1 MTARRSL
8 RRRVAV
14 TLAVFSA
21 MVSLTLATFMYVA
34 SHDLERRLVDDT
46 LTAELD
52 DYVARRQRNPQS
64 LPERTA
70 TIRAF
75 VVAPQGGT
83 APVPPKVAALG
94 PGSHELT
101 LDGTPYRAAVRV
113 VEDQRFVVLFD
124 VSALQRREHVFL
136 LLLAASVLLVTLAS
150 ALAGRWLA
158 CIVVAP
164 VTALARRVSAQRPE
178 DPPRALAGE
187 FPWQEVQQLATDF
200 DGYLTR
206 LHDFIERER
215 FFTADVSHELRTPL
229 TVVAGAAELL
239 QADPG
244 LDERN
249 RSRVTRIARAVAEMR
264 EMTEALLALAR
275 EQEVRSERPLDCDVA
290 AVAEELV
297 QRYRNLF
304 PDKPVELMLEI
315 AARPRL
321 QSDRA
326 VLSMVLGNLLR
337 NALAFTQEGH
347 VRLRIESL
355 LVAIEDTGSGLDPA
369 TGQDLFRPFVRG
381 SDSRGAGLGLSLV
394 QRLCAKE
401 GWEVQLSNRQAGGTS
416 ARLRFTGSNAVDSS
430 SGRDNRLSQA
440 SCQRLDQ

>member
-14 TLAVFSA
+14 TLAAFSGA
-21 MVSLTLATFMYVA
+21 VSLTLATFMYVA
-34 SHDLERRLVDDT
+34 SHDLERRLIDDT

-75 VVAPQGGT
+75 VVASEGGT
-83 APVPPKVAALG
+83 MPIPPEVAALG
-94 PGSHELT
+94 PGRHELT
-101 LDGTPYRAAVRV
+101 LEGKRYRAAVRV
-113 VEDQRFVVLFD
+113 VQDQRFVVLFD
-124 VSALQRREHVFL
+124 VSALRKRERIFL
-136 LLLAASVLLVTLAS
+136 LLLALSVVLVTGVS

-158 CIVVAP
+158 CVVVSP

-187 FPWQEVQQLATDF
+187 FPWQEVQQLAADF
-200 DGYLTR
+200 DAYLTR

-239 QADPG
+239 QSDPSLG
-244 LDERN
+244 ERN
-249 RSRVTRIARAVAEMR
+249 RARVTRIARAVAEMR

-275 EQEVRSERPLDCDVA
+275 EQEAVSEGALDCDVA

-304 PDKPVELMLEI
+304 PGKPVELTLEVD
-315 AARPRL
+315 ARPRL
-321 QSDRA
+321 RSDRA

-347 VRLRIESL
+347 VRLRVASG
-355 LVAIEDTGSGLDPA
+355 LVAIEDTGPGLDPGA
-369 TGQDLFRPFVRG
+369 GADLFQPFVRG

-394 QRLCAKE
+394 QRLCAKQ
-401 GWEVQLSNRQAGGTS
+401 GWAVRLSNREGGGTRAS
-416 ARLRFTGSNAVDSS
+416 LVFQPTDRVDSE
-430 SGRDNRLSQA
+430 QV
-440 SCQRLDQ
+440 